1 MKRLNIGLDV
11 DDVLADFQGAF
22 VRLARTMYDKP
33 APDYKPTD
41 WAWSTSGLSQEEI
54 NGVWEQ
60 IKRTRNFWENLRRSE
75 GAGCNTLL
83 KLASHRLFFI
93 TARVPTAGH
102 HEEDQ
107 TAMFLRNNFNL
118 DFPTVVVTADK
129 GPIAAVLQLD
139 YYIDDR
145 PKNCL
150 EVQRC
155 TEEWLAGRP
164 CKVFLKDASHN
175 QGVFIDGIQRVKDL
189 NEFVRIIQKENNGTR

>member
-22 VRLARTMYDKP
+22 VTLARTMYDKP

-54 NGVWEQ
+54 SGVWEQ
-60 IKRTRNFWENLRRSE
+60 IKRTRNFWENLRVVD
-75 GAGCNTLL
+75 GAGCNALL

-129 GPIAAVLQLD
+129 GPIAAALQLD

-145 PKNCL
+145 PVNC
-150 EVQRC
+150 VQVYV
-155 TEEWLAGRP
+155 AGSPR

-175 QGVFIDGIQRVKDL
+175 QGVCLPRIPRVKDL
-189 NEFVRIIQKENNGTR
+189 NEFVSIIQKENNGTR